1 MILFGLPSFFIT
13 INPADYLHPVVLHF
27 AGVKVNLDE
36 PFEGIWPNKS
46 ERSKY
51 VARDPVA
58 AAKFFHTTV
67 QAWLDHVLRP
77 LDEHKNP
84 LPGMAGVAAA
94 YYGTVETQGRGSLHL
109 HMLVWIKGAMTPD
122 ELQDRLLNDSTF
134 SEKFLAHLSTIVSEQ
149 FPAGEI
155 PVPAVPAPTS
165 SSASACDKNVCSARP
180 THPDS
185 SSFEVNFPDDLKQIV
200 TACNVH
206 KHTSTCYKY
215 GHKSCRFSFERP
227 AIEVA
232 YIKEGVIFLQRKQ
245 GNGWVNNYN
254 DIVSYLLRC
263 NNDIKFI
270 SNGKD
275 SKALSFYITDYIT
288 KKAMTT
294 HNAFPL
300 IIAAQQDIENGF
312 TSALPNPLFNE
323 TQQQNRDLLVKC
335 LNKLTTHSER
345 SGPECASL
353 LLDYKLCYKSHKFAK
368 VQSPERARE
377 IEYIVPLF
385 IFSNYS
391 Y

>member
-27 AGVKVNLDE
+27 AGVKVNLDK
-36 PFEGIWPNKS
+36 PFEGIWPTKT
-46 ERSKY
+46 ERSKF
-51 VARDPVA
+51 VASDPVA
-58 AAKFFHTTV
+58 AAKFFHHTV

-77 LDEHKNP
+77 VDEHKQP
-84 LPGMAGVAAA
+84 LPGMAGVASA

-109 HMLVWIKGAMTPD
+109 HMLVWIKGALTPD
-122 ELQDRLLNDSTF
+122 ELQAKLLNDSTF
-134 SEKFLAHLSTIVSEQ
+134 SDKFLGHLSSIVSEQ
-149 FPAGEI
+149 FPDGQV
-155 PVPAVPAPTS
+155 PVPAVPSSTSS
-165 SSASACDKNVCSARP
+165 SSASSTSKSDQNVCSARP

-185 SSFEVNFPDDLKQIV
+185 PNFDVNFADDLKEIV

-206 KHTSTCYKY
+206 KHTATCYKY
-215 GHKSCRFSFERP
+215 GHKDCRFSFERP

-232 YIKEGVIFLQRKQ
+232 YIKDGVIFLQRKA
-245 GNGWVNNYN
+245 GNGWVNNYSEV
-254 DIVSYLLRC
+254 ISYLLRC

-300 IIAAQQDIENGF
+300 IIAAQQDIEKGF
-312 TSALPNPLFNE
+312 TSAIPNPLFNE

-353 LLDYKLCYKSHKFAK
+353 LLDYKLCYKSHKFTK
-368 VQSPERARE
+368 VL
-377 IEYIVPLF
+377 YT
-385 IFSNYS
+385 
-391 Y
+391 